1 VARALVALNE
11 QVEWAALPPADPA
24 RLPVDQTRA
33 ATIIDGATRERR
45 EHLTQLEALDLLE
58 AYGVRTAKARLV
70 TTAAELV
77 PAANALGFPLV
88 MKVVSPAIIHK
99 TDVGGVMVGLKSE
112 SDVVAAY
119 YTMMETVKS
128 RAPGAKVTGVVVQQM
143 LTNGRELIVGL
154 TRDRGF
160 GTLLMFGL
168 GGVMVEALGDVVFR
182 MVPID
187 DRQAHDMIS
196 GIRGTRLL
204 DAMRGDPPVDRAAL
218 ANVLRRVGQLGVDFP
233 QLVEFDVNPLLAAA
247 AGTIALD
254 ARARIELP

>member
-1 VARALVALNE
+1 
-11 QVEWAALPPADPA
+11 
-24 RLPVDQTRA
+24 
-33 ATIIDGATRERR
+33 
-45 EHLTQLEALDLLE
+45 
-58 AYGVRTAKARLV
+58 
-70 TTAAELV
+70 
-77 PAANALGFPLV
+77 
-88 MKVVSPAIIHK
+88 
-99 TDVGGVMVGLKSE
+99 
-112 SDVVAAY
+112 
-119 YTMMETVKS
+119 
-128 RAPGAKVTGVVVQQM
+128 M

-233 QLVEFDVNPLLAAA
+233 LLAAA